1 MFIKFLLNILWIVPL
16 HVLTSMQEIALGCRS
31 IAINKISKSSR
42 FSTTD
47 TGYPKN
53 TAWILDISPGISAW
67 FWCQSDGCFPIL
79 RPVTGTNELPVIIA
93 INGRIRLSRQ
103 QRNRPSTQWVDTAC
117 LYFLYNLS
125 LYKGCLWAST
135 IASFSVNSFKYLNQ
149 WFKILNFQ
157 MN

>member
-1 MFIKFLLNILWIVPL
+1 MIMIIKFLLNILWIVPL

-67 FWCQSDGCFPIL
+67 FWCQSGGCFPIL

-103 QRNRPSTQWVDTAC
+103 QRNRLSTQWVDRHQYC
-117 LYFLYNLS
+117 MHLFPLIRVGYEHL
-125 LYKGCLWAST
+125 
-135 IASFSVNSFKYLNQ
+135 Q
-149 WFKILNFQ
+149 
-157 MN
+157 